1 MEYNN
6 INNNFHAKKGE
17 IRLSNINKGLTLL
30 LRNRY

>member
-17 IRLSNINKGLTLL
+17 IRLSNINKGHNTQ
-30 LRNRY
+30 Y